1 MKFTTRELVTMA
13 VFGALWGLV
22 EISLGSV
29 FHAIDLPLSGMALAA
44 IGVMTACIG
53 RLFVPKRGSTI
64 FIGVIALVLKLFS
77 IGSAVIGPMVGILA
91 EALIAEL
98 VLSAFGR
105 PSKPAFVVAGA
116 GAALWTLI
124 QPFVTGV
131 LLFGRNLMV
140 VWLDVLDM
148 GARVFGIPYQAAL
161 WIVLALL
168 AAHLLFGGTGGW
180 LAWRLGHIL
189 KIRLEGESSQP
200 GGNDPFSKTA

>member
-29 FHAIDLPLSGMALAA
+29 FHAIDLPLSGMALAVL
-44 IGVMTACIG
+44 GVMVACIG

-64 FIGVIALVLKLFS
+64 FIGIIAMVLKLFS

-98 VLSAFGR
+98 ILSAFAR
-105 PSKPAFVVAGA
+105 PSILAFIFASA
-116 GAALWTLI
+116 SAALWTLV

-131 LLFGRNLMV
+131 LLFGRNLLV

-148 GARVFGIPYQAAL
+148 GTRIFGIPYQAAL
-161 WIVLALL
+161 WIVIILVAV
-168 AAHLLFGGTGGW
+168 HLFFGGIGGW

-189 KIRLEGESSQP
+189 KIRLGGESP
-200 GGNDPFSKTA
+200 N

>member
-29 FHAIDLPLSGMALAA
+29 FHAVDLPLSGMALAILGA
-44 IGVMTACIG
+44 MVACIG

-64 FIGVIALVLKLFS
+64 FIGIIAMVLKLFS

-98 VLSAFGR
+98 ILSTFAK
-105 PSKPAFVVAGA
+105 PSMPAFIFASA

-131 LLFGRNLMV
+131 LLFGRNLLV
-140 VWLDVLDM
+140 IWLDVLDM
-148 GARVFGIPYQAAL
+148 GTRVFGIPYQAAL
-161 WIVLALL
+161 WIMFVLVSV
-168 AAHLLFGGTGGW
+168 HILFGGIGGW
-180 LAWRLGHIL
+180 LAWKLGQVLKTRLG
-189 KIRLEGESSQP
+189 REVFQP
-200 GGNDPFSKTA
+200 IG